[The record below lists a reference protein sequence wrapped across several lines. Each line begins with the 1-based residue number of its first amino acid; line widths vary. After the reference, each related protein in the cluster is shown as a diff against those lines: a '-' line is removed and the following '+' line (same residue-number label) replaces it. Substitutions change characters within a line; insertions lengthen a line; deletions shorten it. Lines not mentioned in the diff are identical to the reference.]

1 MTPKKPGWEER
12 ASEFEV
18 SFINQ
23 PVEVDFVVEPKTAK
37 QRALRKGWR
46 ILKGGV
52 DDKNQATEKTP

>member
-23 PVEVDFVVEPKTAK
+23 PVEVDFVVEPKTARE
-37 QRALRKGWR
+37 RALRKGWQ
-46 ILKGGV
+46 ILKGGR
-52 DDKNQATEKTP
+52 DE

>member
-23 PVEVDFVVEPKTAK
+23 PVEVDFVVEPEAKTAREIANRRWGME
-37 QRALRKGWR
+37 QMAFGEAN
-46 ILKGGV
+46 
-52 DDKNQATEKTP
+52 DKR